1 MIIGGLDIAQV
12 WFCVLEYQVLCVFQA
27 GTLAGFHLG
36 LVGQVADTVIVSQ
49 LAIGVEVNHDA
60 LTLAVVPVDCPGELF
75 LCLVI
80 YGLVEANWFCAV
92 QDFLFDLSDCHVS
105 RFLE

>member
-1 MIIGGLDIAQV
+1 MIISGLNTAQV
-12 WFCVLEYQVLCVFQA
+12 WFSVLEYYVLCVLQA
-27 GTLAGFHLG
+27 GLFAGFQLG
-36 LVGQVADTVIVSQ
+36 FVSQVADIVVVSQ